1 MPSELQRIAQG
12 LLGSIE
18 RIPGMVNYLLNQA
31 QQLRDQAAAIG
42 AMQSA
47 NPSARYAA
55 LHLDAA
61 AKACEEAAH
70 YAAQVPPKA
79 TAWAQEMVSGQRTIS
94 DGGDGTRPA
103 SAVWRDPDKPGSALE
118 PMDPFDETAG
128 RVMRD
133 LPVRK
138 PKDKTRGVWVDEEGK
153 RHEWVSGFDEYRKQ
167 ADDLAVELGLGRLW
181 TTSHVEI
188 KFAMFMRERGLADAR
203 LILNNIPCDDEEFSC
218 ENLFKWFLPA
228 GSKLTIY
235 GPDKF
240 KRTYPQ
246 AEDGSSR

>member
-12 LLGSIE
+12 LLNAIE
-18 RIPGMVNYLLNQA
+18 RIPGMTEYLLNLA
-31 QQLRDQAAAIG
+31 RQLREQAALIG

-55 LHLDAA
+55 LQLEGAA
-61 AKACEEAAH
+61 RACEEAAQ
-70 YAAQVPPKA
+70 YAGQVPPKA
-79 TAWAQEMVSGQRTIS
+79 TAWVQEMVSGERTVPRRRL
-94 DGGDGTRPA
+94 DKGPEATG
-103 SAVWRDPDKPGSALE
+103 WRDPDRPVSE
-118 PMDPFDETAG
+118 PEPVDPFDATAS

-133 LPVRK
+133 LPTRK
-138 PKDKTRGVWVDEEGK
+138 PKDKTRGVWVDENGG

-188 KFAMFMRERGLADAR
+188 KFAMFMRERGLTNAR

-218 ENLFKWFLPA
+218 DNLLKRFLPQ

-235 GPDKF
+235 GPDNF

-246 AEDGSSR
+246 